1 MAPSLSLSTQTQAS
15 WLPHKLPILQAIQAW
30 TGRLRP
36 APDTSPDCVRLGPW
50 RPQSWQKDFLMR
62 FLHAS
67 DARESFLMP
76 NFCQQRPFPNNN
88 TLAGLAAHPPIL
100 QMNKWRLW
108 EVVASPWTQV
118 RSRALQSGFPSA
130 WCPFHISRP
139 SVFSFFFLSNE

>member
-1 MAPSLSLSTQTQAS
+1 
-15 WLPHKLPILQAIQAW
+15 
-30 TGRLRP
+30 
-36 APDTSPDCVRLGPW
+36 
-50 RPQSWQKDFLMR
+50 MR

-67 DARESFLMP
+67 DARESFPMP

-118 RSRALQSGFPSA
+118 RSRALQGGFPNA
-130 WCPFHISRP
+130 WRSPFYISRP
-139 SVFSFFFLSNE
+139 SILLLLLLFFVK